1 MKTDR
6 RAMFA
11 LIGLLV
17 IGVAGFSADPPAPP
31 PVRVIVVVVLASKDH
46 DRVDPKLAALAAEV
60 RKRHEDLTGF
70 KLAAAVQKSI
80 PVGDSHTF
88 ELADGKTMKMTVESS
103 KDKTGRIAVTLHPPG
118 LDEIKYACVCDK
130 FVPVIT
136 PHVTKAGE
144 RLIIAVQ
151 AKPCTGK

>member
-1 MKTDR
+1 MTPDR
-6 RAMFA
+6 RAALAAVAALLSGAVGFA
-11 LIGLLV
+11 
-17 IGVAGFSADPPAPP
+17 ADPPP
-31 PVRVIVVVVLASKDH
+31 PVRVTVVVVLASKTSDKVH
-46 DRVDPKLAALAAEV
+46 PKLTALATEV
-60 RKRHEDLTGF
+60 QKRHEDLTGF
-70 KLAAAVQKSI
+70 TLAAAVEKSI

-88 ELADGKTMKMTVESS
+88 DLADGKSMKLTVESP

-144 RLIIAVQ
+144 RLILAVL